1 HEAECQKK
9 SETELIHITA
19 ADVNNKEGKPLG
31 NFGNLFKPLN
41 DVRTVL
47 TSGVARIG
55 KTFNTQKMMVDWAN
69 GNSNKDIDLIVQ
81 FNLSQLESS
90 KHKEQSLKDLLD
102 DHFHDLKVGKV
113 NVQHESR
120 QIQEAKFKSGQEEI
134 PIKCLHIFQPAPDE
148 SLPPRNVFTLGMAG
162 IGKTFAS
169 MKFILDWADGT
180 ANKSINFIFPLSF
193 RELNLIKEEEHS
205 FQELIHRLFP
215 AMKRSEI
222 TNYDQYQVLVVLDGL
237 DECRLDLNFRES
249 KHLTDVKQKTTVNV
263 LLVNLIKGNLL
274 PKAQVWIT
282 TRPQKEEYFKKRFN
296 KEDLVNQILEHVR
309 KSRSV
314 HIMCHIPVFCWITAK
329 VLEDFVQRNQEE
341 GMPKTLTDMYICFLF
356 DILGAESIWNERN
369 KKTILSLA
377 KVAFDELE
385 KGNFLFTEDS
395 LPKNIVEG
403 KAAVFSGLLTQ
414 VKREGCEW
422 ITNFYCFVHLSIQEF
437 LAALHVIQTFNNEGK
452 NLDLFLRFLLG
463 LSVETNQTL
472 LQDILKKTEN
482 SKEANLETIEY
493 IKSKIN
499 EEMNDPEKNLNLFH
513 CLNELNDHSLVQ
525 EVKKYLQSNTLP
537 FESFSKAQWSA
548 LNFVL
553 LMSDEK
559 LDVFD
564 LKKYLK
570 SEKVFL
576 GMLPVVKVSKTARL
590 SWCELSEESCKGLNL
605 SVLCSAS
612 SNLTKL
618 DLSHNDLLDSGVE
631 QLAEGLKSVHCKL
644 KSLK

>member
-1 HEAECQKK
+1 MVEADRHLLMLILFFFCFFFTEKPDVASQRNLKNQLKK
-9 SETELIHITA
+9 QFTFVSEGLDKQE
-19 ADVNNKEGKPLG
+19 
-31 NFGNLFKPLN
+31 
-41 DVRTVL
+41 
-47 TSGVARIG
+47 TSA
-55 KTFNTQKMMVDWAN
+55 
-69 GNSNKDIDLIVQ
+69 
-81 FNLSQLESS
+81 
-90 KHKEQSLKDLLD
+90 SLKSIYTDLYIIRGER
-102 DHFHDLKVGKV
+102 GKV

-282 TRPQKEEYFKKRFN
+282 TRPAASNTIPAGVVHRVTEVRGFNDEQKEEYFKKRFN

-341 GMPKTLTDMYICFLF
+341 GMPKTLTDMYICFLLLQCRQANIKYTKEETS
-356 DILGAESIWNERN
+356 DILGAESIWNEKN

-452 NLDLFLRFLLG
+452 NLLQMEAVDLSEPEFYKTAVDKTLASENGDRDLFLRFLLG

-576 GMLPVVKVSKTARL
+576 GMLPVVKVSKTAR
-590 SWCELSEESCKGLNL
+590 
-605 SVLCSAS
+605 
-612 SNLTKL
+612 
-618 DLSHNDLLDSGVE
+618 
-631 QLAEGLKSVHCKL
+631 
-644 KSLK
+644 